1 MTDCE
6 KSMASADDDPFLLA
20 STCPDPPMNI
30 VNGYQSS
37 PVSSGSVQF
46 SSDDYSKGNA
56 TMII

>member
-6 KSMASADDDPFLLA
+6 KSMASADDDSILLA
-20 STCPDPPMNI
+20 STCPGPPMNI

-37 PVSSGSVQF
+37 SVSSGSVQF

-56 TMII
+56 KMI